1 MPLLRTRSEFPY
13 LIITEKELAR
23 VLSHVILEGIKIMR
37 KNSGFT
43 ALELATTIAIIA
55 LVAALAMLS
64 YIR

>member
-1 MPLLRTRSEFPY
+1 
-13 LIITEKELAR
+13 LIINENELAR
-23 VLSHVILEGIKIMR
+23 VLFSVILEVIKIMR

-43 ALELATTIAIIA
+43 ALELATALVLIA

>member
-1 MPLLRTRSEFPY
+1 VRTTSDFPY
-13 LIITEKELAR
+13 LIINENELAR
-23 VLSHVILEGIKIMR
+23 VLFSVILEVIKIMK

-43 ALELATTIAIIA
+43 ALELATALVLIA

>member
-1 MPLLRTRSEFPY
+1 VRTTSDFPY
-13 LIITEKELAR
+13 LIINENELAR
-23 VLSHVILEGIKIMR
+23 VLFSVILEVIKIMR

-43 ALELATTIAIIA
+43 ALELATALVLIA

>member
-1 MPLLRTRSEFPY
+1 MSLVRIISEFLY

-23 VLSHVILEGIKIMR
+23 VLCHVILEGIKTMR
-37 KNSGFT
+37 KNSGFS
-43 ALELATTIAIIA
+43 ALELATAIAIIA